1 MEKKERIYQLYHN
14 KELGIIKIEPLK
26 SPFNKD
32 KHLINA
38 INELPEGEV
47 KYYNQNYE
55 FSKDR
60 KALKKVALE
69 MKETWVN
76 EARELLEKFE
86 AIKV

>member
-26 SPFNKD
+26 SHFNKD
-32 KHLINA
+32 THLINA

-69 MKETWVN
+69 MKEAWVT